1 MSAELTEAATSD
13 ASPISP
19 SDRRAPLR
27 RYLHPAA
34 LLVILFVAA
43 ALRFY
48 DLNWDQSQYNHPD
61 ERHVTN
67 VISAL
72 QMPSSF
78 GEYLDPARSPL
89 NPYNNRQSWVY
100 GTLPLFG
107 GRALAE
113 FLDQGCAPANALIPA
128 MLGRLLFGAA
138 AADCTQ
144 GFFTGY
150 EHIRLVG
157 RLLSMLADT
166 ITVLVVYLTGR
177 RLFGWRVGLLAA
189 AFSALAVLQIQHSK
203 FFVVESALTMFV
215 AWCLY
220 FCARLATMEV
230 NSRRGAY
237 ALWINAALA
246 GLFSGLAVASKISA
260 WPTAA
265 LTVVS
270 IAIAMLRDRRPT
282 GPAVLTALVAVL
294 IAGTTAFA
302 SFRLT
307 QPYGFVGNSEVEW
320 AYTIRVCETLSDPD
334 QFQICQQT
342 PPMPENLA
350 RIVER
355 IPAFLRPLI
364 APSARWIAELQFAA
378 AQSSGAADPPWGWQW
393 ANRAPILFPLTNIVF
408 YGLGVPLGVTAV
420 IGAFYLLSR
429 LLRGRRWYAYLV
441 PTLWIF
447 GFFLYQGTQFVKSLR
462 YQLPIYPM
470 LCIAAA
476 AVLMA
481 LWRSQGSGIGSQG
494 SGVRDQGSAAGEQG
508 SGGGSR
514 KWALPNPLSQFSI
527 LNSQFLIALVLA
539 GTLAWAL
546 AFMRI
551 YDGEL
556 TRTEASRW
564 IYAHVPTAL
573 TLSGDVAGQPRQ
585 VQLPIRDI
593 TLQPGAPF
601 ITTIR
606 VSEEAD
612 DIGAALQQPRFTLN
626 YVEGAGTVQMR
637 LLKAQTQ
644 AELGI
649 ARQRISPDAATIA
662 FDGVAIEPDA
672 DYTLEL
678 TLLDDESIRART
690 SVIAN
695 QHFDEGIPFRI
706 EGKDGFGWYYH
717 GLSSTPWGD
726 MPVYNEDDPAKYEMF
741 LRALDEADYIVLNS
755 NRHYGSAARLPWRFP
770 MTNAYY
776 RALMGGELGF
786 ALVADFYRFPRI
798 GPFVFNDQEMPQRL
812 ARPEGVQG
820 TPLGIEVPY
829 PKAEEAFSV
838 YDHPRVLI
846 FKKTPAYSSALVERA
861 LSPYVD
867 VRTVRQT
874 AFQASNTPGGLLL
887 DQHTREAQRA
897 GGTWRELFP
906 RTSPLN
912 QSQLLA
918 VLAWLALIEAL
929 GVAGFMLLAV
939 VTKRPEARVQRPE
952 SRDQSPDEGRRTQDD
967 PVSRVRRL
975 ASLVDGGYAFA
986 KVFGLLV
993 TSFVAWWLAN
1003 LRIAPFTPGVIW
1015 AIVIVFVVIAA
1026 TIGHLNRDTIIA
1038 LVRARWPA
1046 LLAGEALFL
1055 VAFVFFLLV
1064 RAGNPDLWHPF
1075 FGGEKPMDFAY
1086 LNAVLKATYFPP
1098 QDPWF
1103 AGGAINYYYY
1113 GFVMVGV
1120 PIKAL
1125 GIDPAVAYNIVIPT
1139 LFAMTACGAFGLG
1152 ASFYAARSSRSD
1164 APSLGRAIATGLI
1177 AATFAVVIG
1186 NGDQIRV
1193 VGPAWQKLG
1202 GIEQGVAAPVAF
1214 VSGLL
1219 KWLGGAPLPIAPW
1232 WPYWNPTRP
1241 APEVM
1246 IAEFPHFTF
1255 LYADLHAHM
1264 MAMPL
1269 AYLALALALA
1279 FAAGVRTWPAVV
1291 LGAIATGMLWP
1302 TNSWD
1307 YPPYLLLAVASLV
1320 LGRIAAGEDESLNV
1334 RAAIQALPAI
1344 VAFVALTRL
1353 AMAPYLVS
1361 YGSAYNEIDPWDG
1374 DRTRLETYITI
1385 YGLFLI
1391 PIGFYLLR
1399 GLFAGERAQRIA
1411 LGLVAVAGWA
1421 IGALLALREA
1431 PVAIITA
1438 PVALL
1443 AFAFAWLPGHAS
1455 PKRLLWL
1462 MTAGAFA
1469 LTLFVELFTLRGDI
1483 GRMNTQFKFYIQAWL
1498 MLSVSAAV
1506 ALVWSV
1512 EALFA
1517 GEQAAARRLPQAFW
1531 RVAFTASFAVAFF
1544 LAMLYPV
1551 FAIPAKVDDRYV
1563 RTAPRGLDGMAYMQ
1577 YAIRSEEYA
1586 GRQAEFPLKHD
1597 YDAIR
1602 WMQDNIAGSPTIIE
1616 EGAAGGNQYRWS
1628 ARFSIYT
1635 GLPTVV
1641 GWEWH
1646 QRQQRAALGAPVV
1659 EDRVADVREFYS
1671 TSDVERARLLLRRYD
1686 VRYVIVGE
1694 MERLYNDPAGFDKF
1708 DAMVEAGDLRI
1719 AYQNPGVTIYEV
1731 MPRAVTM
1738 AGSSAR

>member
-1 MSAELTEAATSD
+1 MSAELTKAATSD
-13 ASPISP
+13 TSLISP
-19 SDRRAPLR
+19 NDRRAPRRLR
-27 RYLHPAA
+27 RYLRPAA
-34 LLVILFVAA
+34 LFVILAVAA

-78 GEYLDPARSPL
+78 EEYLDPARSPL

-113 FLDQGCAPANALIPA
+113 FLDQGCAPTHAVVPA
-128 MLGRLLFGAA
+128 ALGRLLFGTAA
-138 AADCTQ
+138 AECVQ

-150 EHIRLVG
+150 EYIRLVG
-157 RLLSMLADT
+157 RLLSALADT

-215 AWCLY
+215 TGCLY
-220 FCARLATMEV
+220 FCVRIATLEV
-230 NSRRGAY
+230 TSRRGAS
-237 ALWINAALA
+237 ALWANAALA
-246 GLFSGLAVASKISA
+246 GLCSGLAVASKISA
-260 WPTAA
+260 WPTAL
-265 LTVVS
+265 LTVVA
-270 IAIAMLRDRRPT
+270 IAIAVVRDRRAT
-282 GPAVLTALVAVL
+282 GPALITALAAVL
-294 IAGTTAFA
+294 IAGATAFA
-302 SFRLT
+302 GFRLT
-307 QPYGFVGNSEVEW
+307 QPYGFVGGSEIEW
-320 AYTIRVCETLSDPD
+320 AYTIRACDALTNRE
-334 QFQICQQT
+334 QFEICQRT
-342 PPMPENLA
+342 PPMPEALS
-350 RIVER
+350 RLVER

-364 APSARWIAELQFAA
+364 VPSARWVAELQFAA
-378 AQSSGAADPPWGWQW
+378 AQSSGMADPPWGWQW

-420 IGAFYLLSR
+420 IGAFYMLGR
-429 LLRGRRWYAYLV
+429 LLRGRRRYAYLV

-470 LCIAAA
+470 LCVAAA
-476 AVLMA
+476 AVLIA
-481 LWRSQGSGIGSQG
+481 LWRGGWMRIGGSQAE
-494 SGVRDQGSAAGEQG
+494 AAKG
-508 SGGGSR
+508 
-514 KWALPNPLSQFSI
+514 KPALLSF
-527 LNSQFLIALVLA
+527 LARLPVFKPGLLIALVLG
-539 GTLAWAL
+539 GTLTWTL

-564 IYAHVPTAL
+564 IYANVPTAL
-573 TLSGDVAGQPRQ
+573 TLAGDVDGRPHQ

-593 TLQPGAPF
+593 ALYPDAPF
-601 ITTIR
+601 ITTVR
-606 VSEEAD
+606 VGAQSDGIGEA
-612 DIGAALQQPRFTLN
+612 LRRPRFTLN
-626 YVEGAGTVQMR
+626 YVEGKGTVQMR
-637 LLKAQTQ
+637 LLDARTQ
-644 AELGI
+644 AELGVV
-649 ARQRISPDAATIA
+649 RGRIGPGAAMLA
-662 FDGVAIEPDA
+662 FDGVVIEPDS

-678 TLLDDESIRART
+678 TLLDGDGLRART

-706 EGKDGFGWYYH
+706 EGKDGFGWYYR
-717 GLSSTPWGD
+717 GLSSSAWGD

-741 LRALDEADYIVLNS
+741 VRALDEADYIVLNS
-755 NRHYGSAARLPWRFP
+755 NRHYASVARLPWRFP

-776 RALMGGELGF
+776 RALMSGELGF
-786 ALVADFYRFPRI
+786 ALVADFHRFPRI

-812 ARPEGVQG
+812 TRPAGVQG
-820 TPLGIEVPY
+820 TPPGIEVPY

-846 FKKTPAYSSALVERA
+846 FQKTPTYSSALVERT
-861 LSPYVD
+861 LGPYVD
-867 VRTVRQT
+867 MRTVRQT
-874 AFQASNTPGGLLL
+874 ALQASNTPGGLLL
-887 DQHTREAQRA
+887 DQHTREAQQT

-906 RTSPLN
+906 RDSPLN
-912 QSQLLA
+912 RSQLLA
-918 VLAWLALIEAL
+918 VLAWLVLIEAL
-929 GVAGFMLLAV
+929 GIAGFMLLATA
-939 VTKRPEARVQRPE
+939 TKRSAL
-952 SRDQSPDEGRRTQDD
+952 GGRTQAD
-967 PVSRVRRL
+967 PASSTWRL
-975 ASLVDGGYAFA
+975 PAFVDGGYAFA
-986 KVFGLLV
+986 KIFGLLIA
-993 TSFVAWWLAN
+993 SFIAWWLAS
-1003 LRIAPFTPGVIW
+1003 LRIAPFTPSVIW
-1015 AIVIVFVVIAA
+1015 AIVIVFVVMAA
-1026 TIGHLNRDTIIA
+1026 TIGHLHRDDIIA
-1038 LVRARWPA
+1038 LVRARWPVM
-1046 LLAGEALFL
+1046 LVGEGLFL
-1055 VAFVFFLLV
+1055 VAFAFFLLV

-1113 GFVMVGV
+1113 GFVMVGL

-1125 GIDPAVAYNIVIPT
+1125 GIDPAMAYNIVIPT

-1152 ASFYAARSSRSD
+1152 ASFYAAARPN
-1164 APSLGRAIATGLI
+1164 APVLRRAVVAGLI

-1202 GIEQGVAAPVAF
+1202 GIEQGVAAPVAL
-1214 VSGLL
+1214 VSGIL
-1219 KWLGGAPLPIAPW
+1219 KWLGGAPLPVAPW

-1246 IAEFPHFTF
+1246 IAEFPLFTF

-1269 AYLALALALA
+1269 AYLALAFALA
-1279 FAAGVRTWPAVV
+1279 FAAGVHRWVAIVLAAVV
-1291 LGAIATGMLWP
+1291 TGMLWP

-1307 YPPYLLLAVASLV
+1307 YPPYLLLAAAGLV
-1320 LGRIAAGEDESLNV
+1320 LGRIEIGEGQSLNLWRLL
-1334 RAAIQALPAI
+1334 RAALAALPSV

-1353 AMAPYLVS
+1353 AMAPYLVN
-1361 YGSAYNEIDPWDG
+1361 YGSAYNEIDPWSG
-1374 DRTRLETYITI
+1374 DRTRLETYFTI

-1399 GLFAGERAQRIA
+1399 ELSVGGRAQRAA
-1411 LGLVAVAGWA
+1411 LGIVAA
-1421 IGALLALREA
+1421 IGLTGGAWLALRET
-1431 PVAIITA
+1431 PVAVVAAPIT
-1438 PVALL
+1438 LL
-1443 AFAFAWLPGHAS
+1443 AFACAWLPDRAS
-1455 PKRLLWL
+1455 PTRLVWL

-1469 LTLFVELFTLRGDI
+1469 VTLFVELFTLRGDI

-1506 ALVWSV
+1506 ALIWSL

-1517 GEQAAARRLPQAFW
+1517 GEPAATRRLPKMLLRA
-1531 RVAFTASFAVAFF
+1531 AFTGAFAVAFF

-1563 RTAPRGLDGMAYMQ
+1563 RTAPRGLDGMAFMRD
-1577 YAIRSEEYA
+1577 AVRSEEYA
-1586 GRQAEFPLKHD
+1586 GRQAEFPLIHD

-1602 WMQDNIAGSPTIIE
+1602 WMQDHVAGSPTIIE

-1671 TSDVERARLLLRRYD
+1671 TTDIARARLLLRRYD

-1708 DAMVEAGDLRI
+1708 VALVEAGDLRVV
-1719 AYQNPGVTIYEV
+1719 YQNPGVTIYEV
-1731 MPRAVTM
+1731 A
-1738 AGSSAR
+1738 AGDGEVAESRVRRMQPTVVNGGRSG

>member
-1 MSAELTEAATSD
+1 MSAEWTQAAISESRPTS
-13 ASPISP
+13 S
-19 SDRRAPLR
+19 SDRRVPLR

-34 LLVILFVAA
+34 LLVILVVAA

-72 QMPSSF
+72 QMPSSL
-78 GEYLDPARSPL
+78 GEYLDPAQSPL

-113 FLDQGCAPANALIPA
+113 FLDQGCAPVNAALPA
-128 MLGRLLFGAA
+128 LLGRLLFGAA
-138 AADCTQ
+138 AADCSR

-166 ITVLVVYLTGR
+166 LTVLIVYLTGR

-203 FFVVESALTMFV
+203 FFVVESTLTMFV
-215 AWCLY
+215 AACLY
-220 FCARLATMEV
+220 FCARLATIQI
-230 NSRRGAY
+230 NSRRRAY
-237 ALWINAALA
+237 ALWVNAALA
-246 GLFSGLAVASKISA
+246 GLCSGLAVASKISA

-265 LTVVS
+265 LTVV
-270 IAIAMLRDRRPT
+270 AVAVAMMRDRRAT
-282 GPAVLTALVAVL
+282 GPAAL
-294 IAGTTAFA
+294 TAFA
-302 SFRLT
+302 AVVIAGLTAFAGFRMT

-320 AYTIRVCETLSDPD
+320 AYTIRACGTLTDPE

-342 PPMPENLA
+342 PPMPETLA
-350 RIVER
+350 RLVER
-355 IPAFLRPLI
+355 IPAFLRPII

-429 LLRGRRWYAYLV
+429 LLRGRRRYAYLV
-441 PTLWIF
+441 PVLWIF

-476 AVLMA
+476 AVLLA
-481 LWRSQGSGIGSQG
+481 LWRRWRPLES
-494 SGVRDQGSAAGEQG
+494 
-508 SGGGSR
+508 GSR
-514 KWALPNPLSQFSI
+514 GLMPRLPAV
-527 LNSQFLIALVLA
+527 LIAVVLA
-539 GTLAWAL
+539 GALTWAL

-573 TLSGDVAGQPRQ
+573 TLSGDAAGQTRQ
-585 VQLPIRDI
+585 VQLPIKDI
-593 TLQPGAPF
+593 ALQPGEPF
-601 ITTIR
+601 VATVR
-606 VSEEAD
+606 VSARAD
-612 DIGAALQQPRFTLN
+612 GVGAPLQRPRFTLN
-626 YVEGAGTVQMR
+626 YVEGEGLVQVR
-637 LLKAQTQ
+637 LLEAPTQ
-644 AELGI
+644 AELGV
-649 ARQRISPDAATIA
+649 ARQRIGPDASTIA
-662 FDGVAIEPDA
+662 FDEAVIELDA
-672 DYTLEL
+672 DYMLEL
-678 TLLDDESIRART
+678 TLQDGAVLRART

-706 EGKDGFGWYYH
+706 EGKDGFGWYYR
-717 GLSSTPWGD
+717 GLSSSPWGD

-755 NRHYGSAARLPWRFP
+755 NRHYGSVARLPWRFP

-786 ALVADFYRFPRI
+786 ALIADFYRFPRI

-820 TPLGIEVPY
+820 TPPGIEVPY

-846 FKKTPAYSSALVERA
+846 FQKTPAYSSALVERA

-887 DQHTREAQRA
+887 DQHMREAQQA

-906 RTSPLN
+906 RASPLN
-912 QSQLLA
+912 RSPLLA

-929 GVAGFMLLAV
+929 GIAGFIVLAV
-939 VTKRPEARVQRPE
+939 VTQHRGAAAQRRCGSG
-952 SRDQSPDEGRRTQDD
+952 SRF
-967 PVSRVRRL
+967 PVR
-975 ASLVDGGYAFA
+975 ASLVDGGYAFG
-986 KVFGLLV
+986 KVFGLLT
-993 TSFVAWWLAN
+993 TSFIAWWLAS

-1015 AIVIVFVVIAA
+1015 AVVLAFIVLAA
-1026 TIGHLNRDTIIA
+1026 TVGHLNRNAMIA

-1046 LLAGEALFL
+1046 LLVGEALF
-1055 VAFVFFLLV
+1055 VTAFVFFLLV
-1064 RAGNPDLWHPF
+1064 RIGNPDLWHPF

-1113 GFVMVGV
+1113 GFVMVGA

-1125 GIDPAVAYNIVIPT
+1125 GIDPAVAYNLAIPT

-1152 ASFYAARSSRSD
+1152 ASFYAARSDGD
-1164 APSLGRAIATGLI
+1164 APALRRAVAAGVI
-1177 AATFAVVIG
+1177 AATFAVFIG

-1214 VSGLL
+1214 VTGLL

-1246 IAEFPHFTF
+1246 IAEFPLFTF

-1269 AYLALALALA
+1269 AYLALAFGLA
-1279 FAAGVRTWPAVV
+1279 FAAGARHGSAIV
-1291 LGAIATGMLWP
+1291 LGAGSVGMLWP

-1307 YPPYLLLAVASLV
+1307 YPPCLLLVGAGLV
-1320 LGRIAAGEDESLNV
+1320 LGRIESDEGESLG
-1334 RAAIQALPAI
+1334 RRRLLSAIIRALPSL

-1353 AMAPYLVS
+1353 AMAPYLVN
-1361 YGSAYNEIDPWDG
+1361 YGSAYNEVVPWSG

-1399 GLFAGERAQRIA
+1399 GLFVEGRTPRIILGAATVVGCA
-1411 LGLVAVAGWA
+1411 L
-1421 IGALLALREA
+1421 GALLALGEA
-1431 PVAIITA
+1431 PIALIAA
-1438 PVALL
+1438 PVMLL
-1443 AFAFAWLPGHAS
+1443 AFASAWLPGRSS
-1455 PKRLLWL
+1455 PTRLLWL

-1498 MLSVSAAV
+1498 LLSVSAAL

-1517 GEQAAARRLPQAFW
+1517 GGRAAAHARPQAFW
-1531 RVAFTASFAVAFF
+1531 RVAFTAAFAVAFF

-1563 RTAPRGLDGMAYMQ
+1563 RTAPRGLDGMAYMP
-1577 YAIRSEEYA
+1577 YAMRNEEFA
-1586 GRQAEFPLKHD
+1586 GRQAEFPLRHD

-1602 WMQDNIAGSPTIIE
+1602 WMQDNVAGSPTIIE

-1671 TSDVERARLLLRRYD
+1671 TTDIERARLLLRRYD

-1708 DAMVEAGDLRI
+1708 EAMVEAGDLRI

-1731 MPRAVTM
+1731 VPRATPM
-1738 AGSSAR
+1738 MGAIAR

>member
-1 MSAELTEAATSD
+1 MSAELSEVATSD
-13 ASPISP
+13 ESPTSP
-19 SDRRAPLR
+19 GDRRAPLR

-34 LLVILFVAA
+34 LFVIFVVAA

-67 VISAL
+67 VISTL
-72 QMPSSF
+72 QMPRSF

-113 FLDQGCAPANALIPA
+113 FLDQGCAPANAAIPA
-128 MLGRLLFGAA
+128 ALGRLLFGAA

-189 AFSALAVLQIQHSK
+189 AFSALAVLHIQHSK

-230 NSRRGAY
+230 NSRRDAY

-246 GLFSGLAVASKISA
+246 GLFAGLAVASKISA

-270 IAIAMLRDRRPT
+270 IAVAMLRDRRAT
-282 GPAVLTALVAVL
+282 GPAVLTALTGVL
-294 IAGTTAFA
+294 IAGATAFTG
-302 SFRLT
+302 FRLT
-307 QPYGFVGNSEVEW
+307 QPYGFVGSSEIEW
-320 AYTIRVCETLSDPD
+320 AYTTRACGVLTDPD
-334 QFQICQQT
+334 EFQICQQT
-342 PPMPENLA
+342 PSMPDTLA

-355 IPAFLRPLI
+355 IPAFLRPII

-378 AQSSGAADPPWGWQW
+378 AQSSGTADPPWGWQW
-393 ANRAPILFPLTNIVF
+393 ANRAAILFPLINIVF
-408 YGLGVPLGVTAV
+408 YGLGLPLGVAAV
-420 IGAFYLLSR
+420 VGAFYLLGR

-441 PTLWIF
+441 PALWIF

-476 AVLMA
+476 VVLVAM
-481 LWRSQGSGIGSQG
+481 WRSQGAGGRGQGPG
-494 SGVRDQGSAAGEQG
+494 SGSW
-508 SGGGSR
+508 
-514 KWALPNPLSQFSI
+514 KLTLPSPLSQFSI

-573 TLSGDVAGQPRQ
+573 TLSGEVAGQAHTL
-585 VQLPIRDI
+585 VQLPIKDI
-593 TLQPGAPF
+593 ALQPGQPF
-601 ITTIR
+601 VTTVR
-606 VSEEAD
+606 FGKAD
-612 DIGAALQQPRFTLN
+612 GIGAVMQRPRFTLN
-626 YVEGAGTVQMR
+626 YVEGEGTVQMR
-637 LLKAQTQ
+637 LFDAQTR
-644 AELGI
+644 AELGT
-649 ARQRISPDAATIA
+649 ARQRIAPGAATIA
-662 FDGVAIEPDA
+662 PDGISLTPET
-672 DYTLEL
+672 DYMIEL
-678 TLLDDESIRART
+678 TLLDGAGLRART

-706 EGKDGFGWYYH
+706 EGKDGFGWYYR
-717 GLSSTPWGD
+717 GLSSSPWGD

-741 LRALDEADYIVLNS
+741 LNALDEADYIVLNS
-755 NRHYGSAARLPWRFP
+755 NRHYGSVARLPWRFP

-812 ARPEGVQG
+812 VRPEGVQG
-820 TPLGIEVPY
+820 TPPGIEVPY

-846 FKKTPAYSSALVERA
+846 FKKTPAYSRALVERA

-874 AFQASNTPGGLLL
+874 AFQAGNTPGGLLL
-887 DQHTREAQRA
+887 DQHILEAQRA

-906 RTSPLN
+906 RASPLN

-918 VLAWLALIEAL
+918 VLAWLALVEAL

-939 VTKRPEARVQRPE
+939 VTKRPEST
-952 SRDQSPDEGRRTQDD
+952 SRRPDEGRRTQDD
-967 PVSRVRRL
+967 PVSHTLRL

-986 KVFGLLV
+986 KIFGLLV
-993 TSFVAWWLAN
+993 TSFIAWWLAG
-1003 LRIAPFTPGVIW
+1003 LRIAPFTPGAIW
-1015 AIVIVFVVIAA
+1015 AVIIAFLTFAA
-1026 TIGHLNRDTIIA
+1026 TIGHLNRDYIIA

-1046 LLAGEALFL
+1046 LLVGEVLF
-1055 VAFVFFLLV
+1055 VAAFVFFLLV

-1086 LNAVLKATYFPP
+1086 LNSVLKATYFPP

-1113 GFVMVGV
+1113 GFVMVGA

-1139 LFAMTACGAFGLG
+1139 LFALTACGAFGLG
-1152 ASFYAARSSRSD
+1152 TSFYAARKGDDTPALR
-1164 APSLGRAIATGLI
+1164 RAVVVGLV

-1246 IAEFPHFTF
+1246 IAEFPNFTF

-1269 AYLALALALA
+1269 AYLALAFALA
-1279 FAAGVRTWPAVV
+1279 FATGARGWPAIIF
-1291 LGAIATGMLWP
+1291 GAIATGILWP

-1307 YPPYLLLAVASLV
+1307 YPPYLLLAIAGLV
-1320 LGRIAAGEDESLNV
+1320 LGRVEAGEGETLDLRRLLRAAG
-1334 RAAIQALPAI
+1334 QALPTV

-1353 AMAPYLVS
+1353 AMAPYLVN

-1399 GLFAGERAQRIA
+1399 GLFVGERAQRLAI
-1411 LGLVAVAGWA
+1411 GIVGGIGWA
-1421 IGALLALREA
+1421 IGAWLALRGA
-1431 PVAIITA
+1431 PAAIIAA

-1443 AFAFAWLPGHAS
+1443 ALASALLPGRSS
-1455 PKRLLWL
+1455 PTRLLWM

-1506 ALVWSV
+1506 TLAWSA
-1512 EALFA
+1512 EALFT
-1517 GEQAAARRLPQAFW
+1517 GEQAARRHLSRAAFS
-1531 RVAFTASFAVAFF
+1531 AAFAVAFF

-1577 YAIRSEEYA
+1577 YAIRSEAYA
-1586 GRQAEFPLKHD
+1586 DRQAEFPLKHD

-1602 WMQDNIAGSPTIIE
+1602 WMQDNVEGSPTIIE

-1671 TSDVERARLLLRRYD
+1671 TTDIERARLLLRRYD

-1708 DAMVEAGDLRI
+1708 EAMVEAGDLRI
-1719 AYQNPGVTIYEV
+1719 AYQNPGVTIYAV
-1731 MPRAVTM
+1731 TPRATMM
-1738 AGSSAR
+1738 AGSGPR

>member
-13 ASPISP
+13 ASPTSS

-34 LLVILFVAA
+34 LFVILVVAA
-43 ALRFY
+43 VLRFY

-67 VISAL
+67 VISTL
-72 QMPSSF
+72 QMPRSL

-89 NPYNNRQSWVY
+89 NPYNSRQSWVY

-107 GRALAE
+107 GRVLAE
-113 FLDQGCAPANALIPA
+113 FLDQGCTPANAAIPA
-128 MLGRLLFGAA
+128 MLGRLIFGAA
-138 AADCTQ
+138 AADCPR

-157 RLLSMLADT
+157 RLLSMLADMV
-166 ITVLVVYLTGR
+166 TVLVVYLTGR
-177 RLFGWRVGLLAA
+177 QLFGWRVGLLAA

-220 FCARLATMEV
+220 FCARLATAEV

-265 LTVVS
+265 LTVVAL
-270 IAIAMLRDRRPT
+270 AIAMLRDRRAT

-294 IAGTTAFA
+294 IAGATAFIG
-302 SFRLT
+302 FRLT
-307 QPYGFVGNSEVEW
+307 QPYGFVGSSEVEW
-320 AYTIRVCETLSDPD
+320 AYTIRACEKLTDPE

-342 PPMPENLA
+342 PPMPETLT

-420 IGAFYLLSR
+420 IGSFYLLSR

-476 AVLMA
+476 AVLVA
-481 LWRSQGSGIGSQG
+481 LWRSQRSGIGGQKSEVRSQRPAGRGQG
-494 SGVRDQGSAAGEQG
+494 SGVRDQGSGV
-508 SGGGSR
+508 GSR
-514 KWALPNPLSQFSI
+514 ELALPLPL
-527 LNSQFLIALVLA
+527 SQFLIALVLA

-564 IYAHVPTAL
+564 IYANVPTAL
-573 TLSGDVAGQPRQ
+573 TLSGEVAGQAHQ
-585 VQLPIRDI
+585 VQLPIMDI
-593 TLQPGAPF
+593 ALQPGAPF

-606 VSEEAD
+606 VNEKAD
-612 DIGAALQQPRFTLN
+612 GVGAALQRPRFTLN

-637 LLKAQTQ
+637 LFDAQTQ
-644 AELGI
+644 AELGV
-649 ARQRISPDAATIA
+649 ARHRIGPGAATIA
-662 FDGVAIEPDA
+662 FDGIAIAPDA

-678 TLLDDESIRART
+678 TLLDGVGLRART
-690 SVIAN
+690 SIIAN

-706 EGKDGFGWYYH
+706 AGKDGFGWYYR
-717 GLSSTPWGD
+717 GLSSSPWGD
-726 MPVYNEDDPAKYEMF
+726 MPVYNEDDPAKYHIF
-741 LRALDEADYIVLNS
+741 LDALDEADYIVLNS
-755 NRHYGSAARLPWRFP
+755 NRHYGSVARLPWRFP

-812 ARPEGVQG
+812 ARPGGVRG
-820 TPLGIEVPY
+820 TPPAIEVPY
-829 PKAEEAFSV
+829 PRAEEAFSV

-846 FKKTPAYSSALVERA
+846 FKKTPAYSSSLVERA
-861 LSPYVD
+861 LSPYLD
-867 VRTVRQT
+867 VRTLRQT
-874 AFQASNTPGGLLL
+874 AFQANNTPGGLLL
-887 DQHTREAQRA
+887 DQQAREAQQA

-918 VLAWLALIEAL
+918 VLAWLVLIEVL

-939 VTKRPEARVQRPE
+939 VTERPEARRMTH
-952 SRDQSPDEGRRTQDD
+952 DEGRMTHHEEG
-967 PVSRVRRL
+967 PSGVLRL

-986 KVFGLLV
+986 KVFGLLI
-993 TSFVAWWLAN
+993 TSFVAWWLAG

-1015 AIVIVFVVIAA
+1015 AVVIAFIVIAA
-1026 TIGHLNRDTIIA
+1026 TIGHLNRDYIIA

-1055 VAFVFFLLV
+1055 AAFLFFLLV

-1086 LNAVLKATYFPP
+1086 LNSVLKATYFPP

-1113 GFVMVGV
+1113 GFVMVGA

-1152 ASFYAARSSRSD
+1152 ASFYAARRGSD
-1164 APSLGRAIATGLI
+1164 APALRRAIVTGLI

-1202 GIEQGVAAPVAF
+1202 GVEQGVAAPVAF

-1241 APEVM
+1241 APEVL

-1269 AYLALALALA
+1269 AYLALAFALM
-1279 FAAGVRTWPAVV
+1279 FAAGARTWPAIV
-1291 LGAIATGMLWP
+1291 LGAVATGMLWP

-1307 YPPYLLLAVASLV
+1307 YPPYLLLVVAGLV
-1320 LGRIAAGEDESLNV
+1320 LGRIEAGEGKTLDLRRLL
-1334 RAAIQALPAI
+1334 RAAVQALPAVI
-1344 VAFVALTRL
+1344 VLVALTRL
-1353 AMAPYLVS
+1353 AMAPYLVN

-1399 GLFAGERAQRIA
+1399 GLFVGARAQRMA
-1411 LGLVAVAGWA
+1411 LGVIAVAGWA
-1421 IGALLALREA
+1421 VGAWLALRGT
-1431 PVAIITA
+1431 PVAIIAA

-1443 AFAFAWLPGHAS
+1443 AFAYAWLPGRVS
-1455 PKRLLWL
+1455 PTRLLWL

-1517 GEQAAARRLPQAFW
+1517 GEQTAARHLPRALWRAAFAA
-1531 RVAFTASFAVAFF
+1531 VFAIAFF

-1551 FAIPAKVDDRYV
+1551 FAIPAKVNDRYV

-1577 YAIRSEEYA
+1577 YAVRSEEFA

-1671 TSDVERARLLLRRYD
+1671 TNDVERARLLLRRYD

-1708 DAMVEAGDLRI
+1708 EAMVEAGDLRI

-1731 MPRAVTM
+1731 TSRAAVM
-1738 AGSSAR
+1738 AGSGAR

>member
-1 MSAELTEAATSD
+1 MSTELTEAAPAE
-13 ASPISP
+13 ASSIPS
-19 SDRRAPLR
+19 SDRRTPPR
-27 RYLHPAA
+27 RYLHPVA
-34 LLVILFVAA
+34 LFVILVVAS
-43 ALRFY
+43 ALRFH

-67 VISAL
+67 VVSAL
-72 QMPSSF
+72 QMPSDL
-78 GEYLDPARSPL
+78 GEYLDPAQSPL

-107 GRALAE
+107 GRAVAE
-113 FLDQGCAPANALIPA
+113 FLDQGCAPTNAAIPA
-128 MLGRLLFGAA
+128 LLGRLLFGAA
-138 AADCTQ
+138 VADCTQ

-166 ITVLVVYLTGR
+166 LTVLIVYLTGR

-215 AWCLY
+215 AACLY
-220 FCARLATMEV
+220 FCARLATMQIH
-230 NSRRGAY
+230 SRRGAY
-237 ALWINAALA
+237 ALWVTAALA
-246 GLFSGLAVASKISA
+246 GLCSGLAVASKISA

-265 LTVVS
+265 LTVV
-270 IAIAMLRDRRPT
+270 AVATAMMRDRRAT
-282 GPAVLTALVAVL
+282 GPAVLTALVAVV
-294 IAGTTAFA
+294 IAGLTAFA
-302 SFRLT
+302 GFRLA

-320 AYTIRVCETLSDPD
+320 AYTIRACETLTDPE

-342 PPMPENLA
+342 PPMPETLA
-350 RIVER
+350 RLVER
-355 IPAFLRPLI
+355 IPAFLRPVI

-393 ANRAPILFPLTNIVF
+393 ANRAPILFPLVNIVF

-420 IGAFYLLSR
+420 IGAFYLLGR
-429 LLRGRRWYAYLV
+429 LLRGRRRYAYLV
-441 PTLWIF
+441 PALWIF

-476 AVLMA
+476 VVLLA
-481 LWRSQGSGIGSQG
+481 LWRKGWPAERGGRRPMSHLP
-494 SGVRDQGSAAGEQG
+494 AALM
-508 SGGGSR
+508 
-514 KWALPNPLSQFSI
+514 AI
-527 LNSQFLIALVLA
+527 VLA
-539 GTLAWAL
+539 GALAWTL

-573 TLSGDVAGQPRQ
+573 TLSGDAAGQTRQ
-585 VQLPIRDI
+585 VQLPIKDI
-593 TLQPGAPF
+593 ALQPGEPF
-601 ITTIR
+601 VATVR
-606 VSEEAD
+606 VSARAD
-612 DIGAALQQPRFTLN
+612 GVGAPLRRPRFTLN
-626 YVEGAGTVQMR
+626 YVEGEGLVRAR
-637 LLKAQTQ
+637 LWKALNW
-644 AELGI
+644 AELGV
-649 ARQRISPDAATIA
+649 AQQRIGPDASTIL
-662 FDGVAIEPDA
+662 FDEAVIEPDA

-678 TLLDDESIRART
+678 TLLDGPGVRART

-706 EGKDGFGWYYH
+706 EGKDGFGWYYR

-755 NRHYGSAARLPWRFP
+755 NRHYGSVARLPWRFP

-786 ALVADFYRFPRI
+786 ALCADFNRFPRI
-798 GPFVFNDQEMPQRL
+798 GPFIFNDQEMPQRL

-820 TPLGIEVPY
+820 TPPGIEVPY

-846 FKKTPAYSSALVERA
+846 FKKTPAYSSALVEQA
-861 LSPYVD
+861 LSPHAD
-867 VRTVRQT
+867 RRTLRQT
-874 AFQASNTPGGLLL
+874 ALRASNAPGGLLL
-887 DQHTREAQRA
+887 DPHTLEAQQA
-897 GGTWRELFP
+897 GGTWRDLFP
-906 RTSPLN
+906 RASPLN
-912 QSQLLA
+912 RSPLLA

-929 GVAGFMLLAV
+929 GIAGFIVLAA
-939 VTKRPEARVQRPE
+939 VTQRQGAAARM
-952 SRDQSPDEGRRTQDD
+952 RDGSAGAQL
-967 PVSRVRRL
+967 PVC
-975 ASLVDGGYAFA
+975 ASLVDGGYAFG
-986 KVFGLLV
+986 KVFGLLI
-993 TSFVAWWLAN
+993 TSFIAWWLAS

-1015 AIVIVFVVIAA
+1015 AVVLAVIALAA
-1026 TIGHLNRDTIIA
+1026 TVGHLHRNAIIA
-1038 LVRARWPA
+1038 LARARWPV

-1055 VAFVFFLLV
+1055 TAFALFLLV

-1113 GFVMVGV
+1113 GFVMVGA

-1125 GIDPAVAYNIVIPT
+1125 GIDPAVAYNLAIPT

-1152 ASFYAARSSRSD
+1152 ASFYAAHKGGN
-1164 APSLGRAIATGLI
+1164 APALRRAVATGLI
-1177 AATFAVVIG
+1177 AATFAVFIG

-1214 VSGLL
+1214 VTGLL

-1246 IAEFPHFTF
+1246 IAEFPLFTF

-1269 AYLALALALA
+1269 AYLALAFGLA
-1279 FAAGVRTWPAVV
+1279 FAAGARHWSAIA
-1291 LGAIATGMLWP
+1291 LGAASVGMLWP

-1307 YPPYLLLAVASLV
+1307 YPSYLLLVVAGLA
-1320 LGRIAAGEDESLNV
+1320 LGQLASDEGQTCDLRRLPSALI
-1334 RAAIQALPAI
+1334 RALPSV

-1353 AMAPYLVS
+1353 AMAPYLVN
-1361 YGSAYNEIDPWDG
+1361 YGSAYNELDPWGG

-1399 GLFAGERAQRIA
+1399 GLFVGERALRIM
-1411 LGLVAVAGWA
+1411 LGAAAVVGCA
-1421 IGALLALREA
+1421 IGALLAPSEA
-1431 PVAIITA
+1431 RVAFIAA
-1438 PVALL
+1438 PAMAL
-1443 AFAFAWLPGHAS
+1443 AFASAWLPGRSS
-1455 PKRLLWL
+1455 PTRLLWL

-1483 GRMNTQFKFYIQAWL
+1483 GRMNTQFKLYIQAWL
-1498 MLSVSAAV
+1498 LLSVSAAV

-1517 GEQAAARRLPQAFW
+1517 GERATAPRLSQVFW
-1531 RVAFTASFAVAFF
+1531 RVAFTAAFAVAFF
-1544 LAMLYPV
+1544 LAMLYPA

-1563 RTAPRGLDGMAYMQ
+1563 RAAPRGLDGMAYMP
-1577 YAIRSEEYA
+1577 YAVRSEEFA
-1586 GRQAEFPLKHD
+1586 GRRAEFPLQHD

-1602 WMQDNIAGSPTIIE
+1602 WMQDNVEGSPTIIE

-1635 GLPTVV
+1635 GLPAVV

-1671 TSDVERARLLLRRYD
+1671 TTDIARARRLLRRYD

-1694 MERLYNDPAGFDKF
+1694 MERLYNDPAGLDKF

-1731 MPRAVTM
+1731 APRAAAMMGTD
-1738 AGSSAR
+1738 AR